1 MTNFTEHVEQYL
13 GKIQHGWTKSS
24 TGTSMPFQV
33 AACGGGVVKDV
44 TAFVTLGLSRAGL
57 ASVISNKLIRQ
68 ELLMTV
74 RSDCDVGG
82 IPSLLQQIG
91 SEALKKG
98 VAYLR
103 GDVIGPR
110 GPLFNGSS
118 LQAVYVT
125 MPVYY
130 PESFA
135 VYKEP
140 DGSSKVIAWL
150 VPITLAEVE
159 YIRRHGWSEF
169 ENLLAQRNP
178 DLLNPRRSSM
188 F

>member
-1 MTNFTEHVEQYL
+1 
-13 GKIQHGWTKSS
+13 
-24 TGTSMPFQV
+24 
-33 AACGGGVVKDV
+33 
-44 TAFVTLGLSRAGL
+44 
-57 ASVISNKLIRQ
+57 
-68 ELLMTV
+68 MTV

-82 IPSLLQQIG
+82 IPSLLQQMG